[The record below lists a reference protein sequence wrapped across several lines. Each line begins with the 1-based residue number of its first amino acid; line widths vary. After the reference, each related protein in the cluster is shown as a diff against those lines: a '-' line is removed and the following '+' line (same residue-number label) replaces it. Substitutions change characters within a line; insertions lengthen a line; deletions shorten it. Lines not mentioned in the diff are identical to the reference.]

1 MADYKND
8 ILDDIILLA
17 PRNYPTE
24 SRRTV
29 DMLKHGDPA
38 VISRWWDNI
47 IHPII
52 RKHKQPEK
60 YSRQYHLML
69 DEIIRELNAKSKVLS
84 ESQTTNMIVDQFREF
99 LLFCKSELGL
109 EKLPAISWFTH
120 DDVGNAQPTF
130 GSFHNED
137 QTIKIGINNRHI
149 LDVMRTLAHE
159 LCHFKQWTENR
170 LHDKS
175 GETGSN
181 EENEAN
187 ARAGV
192 IMRKWNKSHPEMFAQ
207 KPIERKSMGEAW
219 RHSSQKSMANKLK
232 NSSLAMKRIK
242 TDEDDDEVDS
252 QEGVEEGWKSKVAGA
267 ALIGLGALGAAGH
280 AKADD
285 QGAGAKA
292 PTQTSQAAGGLQ
304 WLDDPSV
311 PDDLPGKVAGS
322 RFPTKAPVG
331 TKYGSFMND
340 KGEKINAYVDSDLT
354 SRFVPDKQGEWK
366 PQKFPTNAPVGTK
379 YGTFT
384 DKDGKKWDKYV
395 GHDLTAVFKPAK

>member
-84 ESQTTNMIVDQFREF
+84 ESPTTDMIVDQFREF

-137 QTIKIGINNRHI
+137 QSIAIGINNRHI

-232 NSSLAMKRIK
+232 NPSLAMKRIK
-242 TDEDDDEVDS
+242 TDEDDVEVDS

-267 ALIGLGALGAAGH
+267 ALAGIGALAAHSGKAQAQDAHPGAQPAFNITDTG
-280 AKADD
+280 KSSY
-285 QGAGAKA
+285 
-292 PTQTSQAAGGLQ
+292 PTG
-304 WLDDPSV
+304 
-311 PDDLPGKVAGS
+311 
-322 RFPTKAPVG
+322 APVG
-331 TKYGSFMND
+331 TKWGSFVD
-340 KGEKINAYVDSDLT
+340 KDGRKINKYVDHDLT
-354 SRFVPDKQGEWK
+354 THFKPDDEGEWV
-366 PQKFPTNAPVGTK
+366 PQTFPTNAPVGTK